1 MMRMGM
7 AVLAVGVLACG
18 ARAQQAPAKA
28 PATPPAK
35 APVAAPAQSPAGQ
48 TPAQGSTSASG
59 LKTQKDKV
67 SYAIGMEMGKG
78 VKVQGIEVDPTI
90 MMQGLKDALSGGK
103 PQMSE
108 EELRQ
113 VMTALQQEI
122 RQKQMQAQEAA
133 AAENKTKGDAFLAEN
148 AKKDG
153 VVALPDGLQYK
164 ILTAGQGKKPAETD
178 TVLCNYKGTFVD
190 GTEFDSSAKIGKPVP
205 FEVKNVIPGFRE
217 VLQLMPV
224 GSKWQ
229 VFVPSNLA
237 YGERGAGGVIGP
249 NATLIF
255 EVELVSIQET
265 PPAPPAKPVPP
276 AGGASKE

>member
-1 MMRMGM
+1 MRRTGM
-7 AVLAVGVLACG
+7 AVLALGLWACG
-18 ARAQQAPAKA
+18 VRAQQAPAKA
-28 PATPPAK
+28 PAAPPAK
-35 APVAAPAQSPAGQ
+35 APAAAPAQSTAGQ
-48 TPAQGSTSASG
+48 APAQAPAF
-59 LKTQKDKV
+59 KTQKEKV

-78 VKVQGIEVDPTI
+78 VKVQGIEVDPVI

-122 RQKQMQAQEAA
+122 RQKQMQAQQAA
-133 AAENKTKGDAFLAEN
+133 ATENKTKGDAFLAEN

-153 VVALPDGLQYK
+153 VVALADGLQYK
-164 ILTAGQGKKPAETD
+164 ILTAGQGKKPAESD
-178 TVLCNYKGTFVD
+178 TVLCNYKGTFLD
-190 GTEFDSSAKIGKPVP
+190 GTEFDSSAKAGKPVP

-265 PPAPPAKPVPP
+265 PPAPPAKPIPP